1 MIKVTLI
8 IPIYNAGLYLED
20 CLNSAIN
27 QTLQEIEII
36 CINDGSTD
44 NSLDIVHRFVQKDKR
59 IRVINQKNQG
69 LSASRNNAIQ
79 ISKGQ
84 YLAFLDSDDTL
95 ELNALELMY
104 TEAKESESDIVVTQ
118 PKKIDKFGNITISS
132 FPQLK
137 QNHFEN
143 ILNPNF
149 SVSVCTKL
157 FRRTLFDKYSIQFP
171 VGYDYEDHI
180 TSLKLFF
187 YTEKVSYLDVTV
199 YNYFLRDNSITT
211 SLSQKK
217 IDDIFQVTKDMEL
230 FFIENALSYPNAIL
244 LKLIKLLSL
253 YILVQLSHSQ
263 DKDLI
268 QYFFNKLNHQK
279 FFTSEGL
286 KFVKQ
291 QMFGLY
297 LDFLYKLCLL
307 SKEYPLIEIKTV
319 LKKIPVQEI
328 EVFLKANGKN
338 SGLQYAKIM
347 INYLLKHH
355 ISSIVVYGAGQGF
368 FDLLS
373 LLDSENIEVKAV
385 IDKNIDNLN
394 SRIKDEFEV
403 ITLDGYN
410 EILIEANVLVT
421 SIAFCEEIVR
431 NLNVYNHKYNMSLNT
446 IDIKRVL
453 EI

>member
-27 QTLQEIEII
+27 QTLQDIEII

-44 NSLDIVHRFVQKDKR
+44 NSLDIVHCFAQKDKR

-104 TEAKESESDIVVTQ
+104 TEAKESKSDIVVTQ

-143 ILNPNF
+143 VLNPNF

-180 TSLKLFF
+180 TTLKLFF
-187 YTEKVSYLDVTV
+187 YAQRVSYLDVTV

-253 YILVQLSHSQ
+253 YILVQLKQKREKEIIHYFLKKLLTTS
-263 DKDLI
+263 
-268 QYFFNKLNHQK
+268 FFNRKNLQVIK
-279 FFTSEGL
+279 IE
-286 KFVKQ
+286 
-291 QMFGLY
+291 MFGLY
-297 LDFLYKLCLL
+297 IDLQK
-307 SKEYPLIEIKTV
+307 KLIELDMYEDVQMKTI
-319 LKKIPVQEI
+319 LNQFPLE
-328 EVFLKANGKN
+328 EVNA
-338 SGLQYAKIM
+338 LQSLFTKRGE
-347 INYLLKHH
+347 INYSFLVLEYLKSKN
-355 ISSIVVYGAGQGF
+355 ITSVVIYGAGQSF
-368 FDLLS
+368 LDLIPLFKS
-373 LLDSENIEVKAV
+373 HNIECIAV
-385 IDKNIDNLN
+385 IDKNMSSLKNIENCYAILN
-394 SRIKDEFEV
+394 MHEF
-403 ITLDGYN
+403 N
-410 EILIEANVLVT
+410 EEMNNQNVLIT
-421 SIAFCEEIVR
+421 SIAFCNEIK
-431 NLNVYNHKYNMSLNT
+431 NDLIQYKKTYNIEFNI
-446 IDIKRVL
+446 IDIRSALKGV
-453 EI
+453 